1 MINLKNI
8 STDILIIGGGISGL
22 TTAYFL
28 KDKYK
33 NIMLIDKSNIGNDI
47 TNKTTAKITYLQ
59 GIIYKTLEK
68 NFNKKIS
75 KKYFNSQK
83 EAIEILK
90 DIITKNKIS
99 CNFEKVDSIIFTLK
113 KSNISKIFFA
123 I

>member
-33 NIMLIDKSNIGNDI
+33 NIMLIDKSNIGNGI
-47 TNKTTAKITYLQ
+47 TSKTTAKITYLQ
-59 GIIYKTLEK
+59 GIIYQTLEK

-75 KKYFNSQK
+75 KN
-83 EAIEILK
+83 IL
-90 DIITKNKIS
+90 TH
-99 CNFEKVDSIIFTLK
+99 K
-113 KSNISKIFFA
+113 KKQ
-123 I
+123 